1 LAEIEKEENS
11 DSPSDFAHEMQV
23 KGKTNKTESK
33 EENSHS
39 SSESYSAPEDLKWLP
54 LQVKQD

>member
-23 KGKTNKTESK
+23 KGKTNKNESK
-33 EENSHS
+33 EENSH
-39 SSESYSAPEDLKWLP
+39 SAPEDLKWLP